1 MIRHLGT
8 SWQVLAQVSHS
19 DEAFLPPVGPRNRFL
34 ELLKWPCIS
43 LFRSPYHFA
52 FLLLTSAMA
61 DADSSHKSAHKPY
74 VRVITDKRREQNRTS
89 QKKYRERL
97 RKRLEELEE
106 KAASTKPAAE
116 SDVIDSQTS
125 YPSQRRP
132 SGIVVGDIEAQR
144 PLTQAAPQTFDFG
157 DVFQAA
163 GDIALPQGFASTLPS
178 FQASIF
184 TNDTPSP
191 APPSLDADFHSLSSA
206 RDVAV
211 SPVTAA
217 DLIPMPDP
225 DSIDLRHFWPVPI
238 TTNTAPY
245 TPPSPPRF
253 NIRSPLLV
261 SSLHTS
267 PPFPIIYE
275 NVSATSS
282 STSSSHLPDPY
293 INYLQLAGEACFN
306 ATFAIAASLGI
317 SRSAYMN
324 DHPSLFFHSTS
335 ANFYHLPRSLRPTPA
350 QLTLPHPVYL
360 DCIIFP
366 AFRSR
371 AIILSA
377 RGELDH
383 PSLFVDLMHG
393 GLVCWGNANATSQ
406 NGRGMRDGVAWSKRS
421 WEAKCWFLKRWP
433 VLVGTE
439 DDDPDA
445 IRDEDGMWEG
455 CRWWATLRGE
465 DGWIDL

>member
-1 MIRHLGT
+1 
-8 SWQVLAQVSHS
+8 
-19 DEAFLPPVGPRNRFL
+19 
-34 ELLKWPCIS
+34 
-43 LFRSPYHFA
+43 
-52 FLLLTSAMA
+52 MA
-61 DADSSHKSAHKPY
+61 DADSSHNSARKPY

-106 KAASTKPAAE
+106 QVASTKPAAE
-116 SDVIDSQTS
+116 LDVIDSQTLS
-125 YPSQRRP
+125 QSQRRP
-132 SGIVVGDIEAQR
+132 SSGIVIGDIEAQH

-163 GDIALPQGFASTLPS
+163 GDIALPQGFASTVPS
-178 FQASIF
+178 FQVSIL

-191 APPSLDADFHSLSSA
+191 APPNLGADFHSLSSA
-206 RDVAV
+206 REAAV
-211 SPVTAA
+211 SPVTPA
-217 DLIPMPDP
+217 DLMPMPDP
-225 DSIDLRHFWPVPI
+225 DSIDMRNFWPVPI
-238 TTNTAPY
+238 STLSAPY
-245 TPPSPPRF
+245 TGPLPPRF
-253 NIRSPLLV
+253 NIRDSLLV
-261 SSLHTS
+261 LSSHTS
-267 PPFPIIYE
+267 SSSPNISVSPYG
-275 NVSATSS
+275 NVSTTFS
-282 STSSSHLPDPY
+282 STSSPHLPDPY
-293 INYLQLAGEACFN
+293 INHLQLAGEACFN

-317 SRSAYMN
+317 SRSAYIN
-324 DHPSLFFHSTS
+324 DHPSLFYHSTS

-383 PSLFVDLMHG
+383 GALFVDLMYG
-393 GLVCWGNANATSQ
+393 GLVCWGNANATYQ
-406 NGRGMRDGVAWSKRS
+406 YGRGMRDGVAWSKRS

-433 VLVGTE
+433 ALVGTE
-439 DDDPDA
+439 DGGADA

-465 DGWIDL
+465 DGWIDI